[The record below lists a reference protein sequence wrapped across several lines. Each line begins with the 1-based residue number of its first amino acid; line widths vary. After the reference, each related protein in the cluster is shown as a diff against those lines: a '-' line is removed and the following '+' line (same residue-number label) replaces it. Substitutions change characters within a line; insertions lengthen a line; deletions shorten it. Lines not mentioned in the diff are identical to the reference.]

1 MTFSIK
7 TSAKTFRVC
16 NGPCE
21 ILKTHLD
28 EALTQRIS
36 EKMRKFVVRFLLLAG
51 LLYTL
56 AGAPAPAVA
65 AGATTELQIVKYAA
79 DGATILAETTVS
91 YQWME
96 ENLPVYGDGD
106 THYYHQGPIFEGDMW
121 DPSETQNLKDKG
133 AVMGTNA
140 RDLCDLVGGMR
151 PGDEISFV
159 AVDGWHTEF
168 AYENVYDPL
177 ERQGAIVLAWFNGA
191 EPETGE
197 KYGTGY
203 PGLDGYH
210 TAIQIVFMAGTTND
224 AGQHVFGNEDMR
236 VSLPEEKYQHFYEG
250 LPSTNGLSGKWITR
264 LIIYSQ
270 EEPPPGEAS
279 SSPVSV
285 APQPEGAET
294 QTALSSSESES
305 AGFLSPLLWLALGL
319 GLAGLALISLAFYR
333 LRR

>member
-1 MTFSIK
+1 
-7 TSAKTFRVC
+7 
-16 NGPCE
+16 
-21 ILKTHLD
+21 
-28 EALTQRIS
+28 
-36 EKMRKFVVRFLLLAG
+36 MRKFAVRFLLLAG
-51 LLYTL
+51 LLSML
-56 AGAPAPAVA
+56 AGDPITAVA
-65 AGATTELQIVKYAA
+65 AGSTTELYISKYAA
-79 DGATILAETTVS
+79 DGATILDETTVS

-96 ENLPVYGDGD
+96 EHLPVYGDGVI
-106 THYYHQGPIFEGDMW
+106 HYYHQGPVFEGDVW

-151 PGDEISFV
+151 PGDEVSFV

-168 AYENVYDPL
+168 AYENIYTPL
-177 ERQGAIVLAWFNGA
+177 ERQGPIVLAWFNGA
-191 EPETGE
+191 EPEAGE
-197 KYGTGY
+197 KYGTGH
-203 PGLDGYH
+203 PGLEGFH
-210 TAIQIVFMAGTTND
+210 TAMQIVFMSGVAND
-224 AGQHVFGNEDMR
+224 AGQYVFGNEDMR

-250 LPSTNGLSGKWITR
+250 LPSTNGLSGKWIDR

-270 EEPPPGEAS
+270 EEAPPGATS

-294 QTALSSSESES
+294 QTALSSSKSES

-319 GLAGLALISLAFYR
+319 GVGGLALISLALYR